1 MKFFWAGDPRAA
13 GRPGPRARPIPELEH
28 ARHAQHGAHGVFR
41 APADRRDAPVHGGGG
56 IHRRV
61 RVLVGRAQLLGRALV
76 QLVVGAGGRDNS
88 DRVKEEEE
96 S

>member
-1 MKFFWAGDPRAA
+1 MLDMRSTAHTVCSE
-13 GRPGPRARPIPELEH
+13 RPLI
-28 ARHAQHGAHGVFR
+28 GATRLFMV
-41 APADRRDAPVHGGGG
+41 GGG

-61 RVLVGRAQLLGRALV
+61 RVLVGRAQQLLGRALV
-76 QLVVGAGGRDNS
+76 QHVVGAGGRDNS